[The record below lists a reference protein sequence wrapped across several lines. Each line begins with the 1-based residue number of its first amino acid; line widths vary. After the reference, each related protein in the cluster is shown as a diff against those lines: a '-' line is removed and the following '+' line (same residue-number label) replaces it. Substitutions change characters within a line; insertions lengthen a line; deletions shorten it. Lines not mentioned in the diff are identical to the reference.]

1 MTIRFPKMASVLP
14 LGLLK
19 TRNVTGGL
27 GMVLCAGVVLVALLA
42 PLLARH
48 DYTAQKLSDAL
59 RPPFWMAGGSLDYPL
74 GTDHLGRDMLSRLM
88 FGARTSLLVG
98 LGAVAISGAI
108 GIALGLIAG
117 FVGGV
122 VDEVVMRFADI
133 QLAFPPILLAVAI
146 LAVAG
151 GSLLNVILVLGVITW
166 VQYARVVRGS
176 VLSIREREFVIAAR
190 VVGATNLRIVLR
202 HILPNVLP
210 PVFVIATVNVSAMI
224 LAEAALSFLGIGVKP
239 PTPAWGTML
248 NEGREVFRTAWWN
261 AVFPG
266 LAITLTVLGI
276 NLVGDHV
283 VARR

>member
-1 MTIRFPKMASVLP
+1 
-14 LGLLK
+14 
-19 TRNVTGGL
+19 
-27 GMVLCAGVVLVALLA
+27 
-42 PLLARH
+42 
-48 DYTAQKLSDAL
+48 
-59 RPPFWMAGGSLDYPL
+59 MAGGSLDYPL

-98 LGAVAISGAI
+98 LGAVAISGAL
-108 GIALGLIAG
+108 GVMLGLIAG
-117 FVGGV
+117 FMGDV
-122 VDEVVMRFADI
+122 VDEVIMRCVDI

-146 LAVAG
+146 LAVIG
-151 GSLLNVILVLGVITW
+151 GNLLNVILVLGAITW

-176 VLSIREREFVIAAR
+176 VLSIREREFVTAAR
-190 VVGATNLRIVLR
+190 VVGATDLRIVLR

-210 PVFVIATVNVSAMI
+210 PVMVIATVNVSAMI
-224 LAEAALSFLGIGVKP
+224 LAEASLSFLGIGVKP

-276 NLVGDHV
+276 NLVGDHL

>member
-1 MTIRFPKMASVLP
+1 MTIQFLKIASVRP
-14 LGLLK
+14 FGLLK
-19 TRNVTGGL
+19 VRNVTAWLGL
-27 GMVLCAGVVLVALLA
+27 VLCGSVVLVAFLA
-42 PLLARH
+42 PWLAPH
-48 DYTAQKLSDAL
+48 DYTAQKLSAAL
-59 RPPFWMAGGSLDYPL
+59 RPPFWMAGGNLDYPL

-98 LGAVAISGAI
+98 LGAVGISGAI
-108 GIALGLIAG
+108 GIALGLVAG

-122 VDEVVMRFADI
+122 VDEVVMRIADI

-146 LAVAG
+146 LAVTG
-151 GSLLNVILVLGVITW
+151 GNLLNVILVLGVITW

-190 VVGATNLRIVLR
+190 VVGATDLRIVLR

-210 PVFVIATVNVSAMI
+210 PVLVIATVNVSAMI

-239 PTPAWGTML
+239 PTPAWGSML

-276 NLVGDHV
+276 NLMGDHL